1 MFAKKAV
8 KKDERSKLEDEW
20 YCACRA
26 ENVKIITRQARNK
39 RFERRKIHMVCD
51 LSWLWFWIGK
61 IGG

>member
-26 ENVKIITRQARNK
+26 ENVKIITAQKQEPMKN
-39 RFERRKIHMVCD
+39 
-51 LSWLWFWIGK
+51 
-61 IGG
+61 